1 MRRFA
6 LMLGAVL
13 VAASLFGVVSDAG
26 AAGGRPPVVVTRA
39 AQVPAGAKKVG
50 VVPAAS
56 TVEGVVVLR
65 PRDQSALTRFIASVT
80 TAGSASFHHYLAAG
94 QFAAR
99 FGPTAATV
107 AAVRSQ
113 LASDGLRVTSV
124 TSDRLLVGFTGSASK
139 VESAFQTQLAD
150 YRLSNGTRGQL
161 TTAAIRVPASI
172 AGVVSGVV
180 GLNTLVRPQPLG
192 IVRGSAAAKRAHLK
206 PRTAPVV
213 HLSGAPSA
221 CSEAQTA
228 AQSLGGLTD
237 DQIANAY
244 GAFGEYDA
252 GDLGAGQHIAIY
264 ELEPFLRSDIK
275 TFETCYFGASQA
287 AQMAARLNVVPVDGG
302 QPTGPGS
309 GEAVLDVE
317 DISAMAPGADIDVY
331 EAPNNVFDNSGF
343 GPLDEYA
350 AIVDADRDQVVST
363 SWGLCEQ
370 AVQLGTPG
378 QQEAENYLFEQAAAQ
393 GQSIFSAAGD
403 TGDDDCNTFRATAP
417 PAGQNPLSVDDPS
430 SQPYVVAA
438 GGTTIDD
445 AATQPPGEHVW
456 NDGASGGAGGGG
468 ISQSWAMPSWQLN
481 SRVPGIVLPGSGDYK
496 QANAVETGFG
506 YPTGFC
512 QSTLGGASAST
523 PCRTLPD
530 VSADADEFTGAVTIF
545 SAQFAGQTGVFDGG
559 WTTIGGTSSA
569 APIWSAMLA
578 VINASSTCQSNSATA
593 SGVGFVSPLLYAVA
607 SNPSAYKASFND
619 ITQGNNDIYG
629 LDNGLV
635 FPATTGY
642 DMASGL
648 GSPRLTDPGGTAGL
662 AANLCSYASA
672 AGRPA
677 VMDLSP
683 AELATSG
690 GTVTILGWG
699 FESGGKPDVAG
710 IQVGTWQI
718 PPSKFT
724 VTSAYS
730 ITATFPPAADT
741 IPPGSPAPQDGAGP
755 TDVLVSLKNG
765 QASAPTAASRL
776 QYVNESSSA
785 PVPSITGLSPT
796 GGREVAP
803 TAVHILG
810 SGFTGATA
818 VTFGGVPASS
828 FEVVSPYEIV
838 AIPPAYS
845 SATKCAPSLP
855 GETPTTDICQSQVQV
870 TGPQGTSTTG
880 QILAP
885 LEGTLPPMDP
895 MAVFA
900 LPPGCNCEQ
909 EPAPTEFDY
918 IPAPKVMSVSTSAAD
933 PGSLA
938 SENGDTVIT
947 LTGKGFNLMDLD
959 WVDFGDPSQAA
970 SQDFN
975 ETYVSGT
982 EIQIVAP
989 PQSLSTEPFTVPVSV
1004 KSLAGQSPGVPVT
1017 YAGVPT
1023 VTSAINTA
1031 TGRNGAADT
1040 GGAPLAITGQGFD
1053 QAVGPI
1059 EFVDAESPFS
1069 IGTQYTYTVRSDS
1082 SISTQTVAQNPALV
1096 DVEVCSVTACSLN
1109 PPADYFYLY
1118 PPGNPVV
1125 TSVSPTSGPAAG
1137 GTAVTISGQN
1147 LGCVTGVFFGKV
1159 AAETFSNQQALLDCG
1174 STTAVNATSPP
1185 GKSGSKVKVTVTTV
1199 ESDYTGSG
1207 PSKSSATFTYTP

>member
-1 MRRFA
+1 MRRVV
-6 LMLGAVL
+6 LMLGAAL
-13 VAASLFGVVSDAG
+13 AAALLFGVVSDAG
-26 AAGGRPPVVVTRA
+26 AAGGRPSVAVTRA
-39 AQVPAGAKKVG
+39 AQVPTGARKVG
-50 VVPAAS
+50 TVPGGSIVA
-56 TVEGVVVLR
+56 GVVVLR
-65 PRDQSALTRFIASVT
+65 PRDEAALTQFIASVT
-80 TAGSASFHHYLAAG
+80 SAGSPSFHHYLAAG
-94 QFAAR
+94 QFTAR

-107 AAVRSQ
+107 AAVKSQ
-113 LASDGLRVTSV
+113 LAADGLRVTSV
-124 TSDRLLVGFTGSASK
+124 TSDRLLVGFAGSASK
-139 VESAFQTQLAD
+139 VEGAFQTQLAN
-150 YRLSNGTRGQL
+150 YRLANGARGQL

-192 IVRGSAAAKRAHLK
+192 ILRGSAAGRRAHVK
-206 PRTAPVV
+206 ARAAAVAQV
-213 HLSGAPSA
+213 AGAPSA
-221 CSEAQTA
+221 CSAAQTD
-228 AQSLGGLTD
+228 AQDLGGLTD

-244 GAFGEYDA
+244 GAFGEYGA

-275 TFETCYFGASQA
+275 TFDTCYFGSSQA
-287 AQMAARLNVVPVDGG
+287 AQMASRLSVVPVDGG

-317 DISAMAPGADIDVY
+317 DISAMAPGASIDVY
-331 EAPNNVFDNSGF
+331 EAPNNVDDNSGF
-343 GPLDEYA
+343 GPLDAYA

-393 GQSIFSAAGD
+393 GQTIFSAAGD
-403 TGDDDCNTFRATAP
+403 NGSDDCNTFETSTP
-417 PAGQNPLSVDDPS
+417 VAGQNPLSVDDPS

-438 GGTTIDD
+438 GGTTIDN
-445 AATQPPGEHVW
+445 AATQPPQEHVW
-456 NDGASGGAGGGG
+456 NDGATRGGGGGG
-468 ISQSWAMPSWQLN
+468 ISQSWAMPAWQLN
-481 SRVPGIVLPGSGDYK
+481 SRVPGIVLPGSSDYK
-496 QANAVETGFG
+496 QANAVETRFG

-512 QSTLGGASAST
+512 QGTLGGANAST

-530 VSADADEFTGAVTIF
+530 VSAQADEYTGAVTIY
-545 SAQFAGQTGVFDGG
+545 SAQFGG

-578 VINASSTCQSNSATA
+578 VINASSTCQDNSATA

-607 SNPSAYKASFND
+607 SNPAAYKASFND

-629 LDNGLV
+629 IDNGLTY
-635 FPATTGY
+635 PASTGY

-662 AANLCSYASA
+662 AAYLCSYASSVS
-672 AGRPA
+672 RPS
-677 VMDLSP
+677 VIDLSP
-683 AELATSG
+683 AELSTGG

-699 FESGGKPDVAG
+699 FEPGGKPDVAG
-710 IQVGTWQI
+710 IQVGSAEI
-718 PPSKFT
+718 AASKFT
-724 VTSAYS
+724 VTSGNS
-730 ITATFPPAADT
+730 ITATFPPGADT
-741 IPPGSPAPQDGAGP
+741 TPPGSPAPQDGAGP
-755 TDVLVSLKNG
+755 ANVIVTLKNG
-765 QASAPTAASRL
+765 QSSAPSAASRL
-776 QYVNESSSA
+776 QYVNESSSGA
-785 PVPSITGLSPT
+785 VPSITGLSPT
-796 GGREVAP
+796 GGPEVAP
-803 TAVHILG
+803 TSVKILG
-810 SGFTGATA
+810 SGFTGASA

-828 FEVVSPYEIV
+828 FDVVSPYLIE
-838 AIPPAYS
+838 ATPPAYS

-855 GETPTTDICQSQVQV
+855 GETPTTDICQVQVQV
-870 TGPQGTSTTG
+870 AGPHGTSVTG

-885 LEGTLPPMDP
+885 LEGTLPPFDP
-895 MAVFA
+895 MAVFE

-918 IPAPKVMSVSTSAAD
+918 IPAPKITSVSTSPAD
-933 PGSLA
+933 PSSLA
-938 SENGDTVIT
+938 SENGDTLIT

-959 WVDFGDPSQAA
+959 WVDFGDPSLAS

-975 ETYVSGT
+975 ETYISGT

-989 PQSLSTEPFTVPVSV
+989 SQALTTEPFTVPVSV

-1017 YAGVPT
+1017 YAGVPN

-1059 EFVDAESPFS
+1059 EFVDAVSPFS
-1069 IGTQYTYTVRSDS
+1069 VGTQYTYTVRSDS
-1082 SISTQTVAQNPALV
+1082 SIRSQTVAQNPGLV

-1125 TSVSPTSGPAAG
+1125 SSVSPTSGPAAG

-1159 AAETFSNQQALLDCG
+1159 AAASFSNQQAVLDCG
-1174 STTAVNATSPP
+1174 STTTVDAKSPP

-1199 ESDYTGSG
+1199 ESDFTGSG
-1207 PSKSSATFTYTP
+1207 SSKSSATFTYTP

>member
-1 MRRFA
+1 M
-6 LMLGAVL
+6 
-13 VAASLFGVVSDAG
+13 AG
-26 AAGGRPPVVVTRA
+26 
-39 AQVPAGAKKVG
+39 
-50 VVPAAS
+50 
-56 TVEGVVVLR
+56 
-65 PRDQSALTRFIASVT
+65 
-80 TAGSASFHHYLAAG
+80 
-94 QFAAR
+94 
-99 FGPTAATV
+99 
-107 AAVRSQ
+107 
-113 LASDGLRVTSV
+113 
-124 TSDRLLVGFTGSASK
+124 RLK
-139 VESAFQTQLAD
+139 
-150 YRLSNGTRGQL
+150 
-161 TTAAIRVPASI
+161 
-172 AGVVSGVV
+172 
-180 GLNTLVRPQPLG
+180 
-192 IVRGSAAAKRAHLK
+192 
-206 PRTAPVV
+206 
-213 HLSGAPSA
+213 
-221 CSEAQTA
+221 
-228 AQSLGGLTD
+228 
-237 DQIANAY
+237 
-244 GAFGEYDA
+244 
-252 GDLGAGQHIAIY
+252 
-264 ELEPFLRSDIK
+264 
-275 TFETCYFGASQA
+275 
-287 AQMAARLNVVPVDGG
+287 VVPVDGG

-317 DISAMAPGADIDVY
+317 GISAMAPGANIDVY

-343 GPLDEYA
+343 GPLDAYA
-350 AIVDADRDQVVST
+350 AIVDADQDQVVST

-370 AVQLGTPG
+370 AVELGTPG

-403 TGDDDCNTFRATAP
+403 SGDDDCNTFETSVP
-417 PAGQNPLSVDDPS
+417 PAGQNPLSVDDPG
-430 SQPYVVAA
+430 SQPYVVSA

-445 AATQPPGEHVW
+445 AATQPPQEHVW
-456 NDGASGGAGGGG
+456 NDGASGGGGGGG
-468 ISQSWAMPSWQLN
+468 ISQSWAMPAWQLN
-481 SRVPGIVLPGSGDYK
+481 SRVPGIVLPGSSDYK
-496 QANAVETGFG
+496 QANAVETRFG

-523 PCRTLPD
+523 PCRTVPD

-545 SAQFAGQTGVFDGG
+545 SSQFAGSGSVDGG

-569 APIWSAMLA
+569 APIWAAMLA
-578 VINASSTCQSNSATA
+578 VINASATCQANSATA

-607 SNPSAYKASFND
+607 SNPAAYKASFND

-629 LDNGLV
+629 FDNGLV

-662 AANLCSYASA
+662 AAYLCSYASSVS
-672 AGRPA
+672 RPS
-677 VMDLSP
+677 VIDLSP
-683 AELATSG
+683 AELSTAG
-690 GTVTILGWG
+690 GTVTLLGWG

-718 PPSKFT
+718 SSGKFT
-724 VTSAYS
+724 VTSPNS

-755 TDVLVSLKNG
+755 TNVVVTLTNG
-765 QASAPTAASRL
+765 QSSAPSAASRL
-776 QYVNESSSA
+776 QYVNESSSGA
-785 PVPSITGLSPT
+785 VPSITGLSPT
-796 GGREVAP
+796 GGPEVAP
-803 TAVHILG
+803 TPVKILG
-810 SGFTGATA
+810 SGFTGASA

-828 FEVVSPYEIV
+828 FDVVSPYEIK
-838 AIPPAYS
+838 ATPPAYS

-855 GETPTTDICQSQVQV
+855 GETPTTDICQVQVKV
-870 TGPQGTSTTG
+870 TGPHGTSTTG

-885 LEGTLPPMDP
+885 LEGTLPPMNAL
-895 MAVFA
+895 AVFE

-918 IPAPKVMSVSTSAAD
+918 VPAPKVASVSTSPAD

-947 LTGKGFNLMDLD
+947 LTGKGFNLMTLD
-959 WVDFGDPSQAA
+959 WVDFGDPSLAS

-975 ETYVSGT
+975 ETYISGT

-989 PQSLSTEPFTVPVSV
+989 SESLTTEPFTVPVSV

-1017 YAGVPT
+1017 YAGVPN

-1059 EFVDAESPFS
+1059 EFVDAVSPFS
-1069 IGTQYTYTVRSDS
+1069 IGTQYTYTVKSDS
-1082 SISTQTVAQNPALV
+1082 RISTQTVAQNPGLV
-1096 DVEVCSVTACSLN
+1096 DVEVCSVTGCSLN

-1125 TSVSPTSGPAAG
+1125 SSISPTSGPAAG
-1137 GTAVTISGQN
+1137 GTVVTISGQN
-1147 LGCVTGVFFGKV
+1147 LGCVTGVYFGKV
-1159 AAETFSNQQALLDCG
+1159 AATTFSNQPAVLDCG
-1174 STTAVNATSPP
+1174 STTTVDAKSPP

>member
-6 LMLGAVL
+6 LMLGVLLLGAVML
-13 VAASLFGVVSDAG
+13 GVVDDAG
-26 AAGGRPPVVVTRA
+26 ATGGRPAVAVTRA
-39 AQVPAGAKKVG
+39 AQIPTGARKVG
-50 VVPAAS
+50 AVPGAQSVA
-56 TVEGVVVLR
+56 GVVVLR
-65 PRDQSALTRFIASVT
+65 PRDEAALTQFIASVT
-80 TAGSASFHHYLAAG
+80 SAGSASFHHYLAAG
-94 QFAAR
+94 QFANR

-107 AAVRSQ
+107 AAVKSQ
-113 LASDGLRVTSV
+113 LAADGLRVTSV
-124 TSDRLLVGFTGSASK
+124 AGDRLLVGFRGSASK
-139 VESAFQTQLAD
+139 VESAFQTQLAN
-150 YRLSNGTRGQL
+150 YRLSNGTSGQL

-180 GLNTLVRPQPLG
+180 GLNTLLRPQPLG
-192 IVRGSAAAKRAHLK
+192 IIRGSAAAKRAHLK
-206 PRTAPVV
+206 ARAASVAHV
-213 HLSGAPSA
+213 AGAPAA
-221 CSEAQTA
+221 CSDAQTD
-228 AQSLGGLTD
+228 AQTFGGLTD

-244 GAFGEYDA
+244 GAFGEYNA
-252 GDLGAGQHIAIY
+252 GDLGAGQHIAIF
-264 ELEPFLRSDIK
+264 ELEPFLRSDIQ
-275 TFETCYFGASQA
+275 TFDTCYFGASQA
-287 AQMAARLNVVPVDGG
+287 AQMANRLKVIPVDGG

-317 DISAMAPGADIDVY
+317 DISAMAPGANIDVY
-331 EAPNNVFDNSGF
+331 EAPNNVFDNSDF
-343 GPLDEYA
+343 GGLDEYA
-350 AIVDADRDQVVST
+350 AIVNNDQDQIVST

-378 QQEAENYLFEQAAAQ
+378 VQEAENYLFQQAAAQ

-403 TGDDDCNTFRATAP
+403 TGSDDCNSNRATVP

-445 AATQPPGEHVW
+445 AATQPPQEHVW
-456 NDGASGGAGGGG
+456 NDGASGGGGGGG
-468 ISQSWAMPSWQLN
+468 ISQSWSMPAWQLN
-481 SRVPGIVLPGSGDYK
+481 SRVPGIVLPGSSDYK
-496 QANAVETGFG
+496 QANAVETRFG

-512 QSTLGGASAST
+512 ESALGGATGST

-530 VSADADEFTGAVTIF
+530 VSADADEFTGAVTIYAAEF
-545 SAQFAGQTGVFDGG
+545 GGPGSVDGG
-559 WTTIGGTSSA
+559 WITIGGTSSA

-607 SNPSAYKASFND
+607 SNPAAYKASFND
-619 ITQGNNDIYG
+619 ITTGNNDIYG

-635 FPATTGY
+635 YPAATGY

-662 AANLCSYASA
+662 AAYLCSYASA
-672 AGRPA
+672 VTRPA
-677 VMDLSP
+677 VIDLSP
-683 AELATSG
+683 AELSTSG

-699 FESGGKPDVAG
+699 FESGGKPDVAE
-710 IQVGTWQI
+710 IQVGNWQI
-718 PPSKFT
+718 PSSKFT
-724 VTSAYS
+724 VTSDNS
-730 ITATFPPAADT
+730 ITATFPPASDT
-741 IPPGSPAPQDGAGP
+741 TPPGSPAPQDGAGP
-755 TDVLVSLKNG
+755 TNVIVTLKNG
-765 QASAPTAASRL
+765 QSSSPSAASRL
-776 QYVNESSSA
+776 QYVNESSSGA
-785 PVPSITGLSPT
+785 VPSITGLSPT
-796 GGREVAP
+796 GGPEVAP
-803 TAVHILG
+803 TPVKILG
-810 SGFTGATA
+810 SGFTGTSA
-818 VTFGGVPASS
+818 VTFGGVAASS
-828 FEVVSPYEIV
+828 FEVISPFEIQ
-838 AIPPAYS
+838 ATPPAYS
-845 SATKCAPSLP
+845 GATKCAPSLP
-855 GETPTTDICQSQVQV
+855 GETPTTDICQVQVQV
-870 TGPQGTSTTG
+870 TGPHGTSTLG

-885 LEGTLPPMDP
+885 LEGTLPPQNP
-895 MAVFA
+895 MAVFE

-909 EPAPTEFDY
+909 QPAPTEFDY
-918 IPAPKVMSVSTSAAD
+918 VPAPKITSVSTSPAD

-938 SENGDTVIT
+938 SENGGTVVT

-959 WVDFGDPSQAA
+959 WVDFGDPSLAS
-970 SQDFN
+970 SQDFS

-989 PQSLSTEPFTVPVSV
+989 PQALTTEPFAVPVSV

-1017 YAGVPT
+1017 YAGVPN

-1031 TGRNGAADT
+1031 TGHNGAADT

-1059 EFVDAESPFS
+1059 EFADTAAPL

-1082 SISTQTVAQNPALV
+1082 SISTQSVAQAPGLV

-1125 TSVSPTSGPAAG
+1125 SSVSPTSGPAAG
-1137 GTAVTISGQN
+1137 GTAVTISGEN

-1174 STTAVNATSPP
+1174 STTTVNATSPP

-1199 ESDYTGSG
+1199 ESDFTGSG
-1207 PSKSSATFTYTP
+1207 RSKSSATFTYTP